1 MAESGPSA
9 SLLWV
14 FATAVLRSVVIFPTA
29 HRRISIIEWP
39 KADLLLR
46 YFESS
51 LLLFFGL
58 LWLSRMHIVERPTAN
73 LLLRYSSVSLMSPRY
88 CCSGSELLFSTPHAY
103 FPKGF
108 RHQSTRVLFLL
119 GVRPRY
125 DLGSCI
131 FQTVFWHQ
139 SARVLFL

>member
-58 LWLSRMHIVERPTAN
+58 LWFSMLFGASQPGYCSPSRKPRIPIIEKPKTD
-73 LLLRYSSVSLMSPRY
+73 LLLRYFGSSQ
-88 CCSGSELLFSTPHAY
+88 LLF
-103 FPKGF
+103 FG
-108 RHQSTRVLFLL
+108 LL
-119 GVRPRY
+119 
-125 DLGSCI
+125 
-131 FQTVFWHQ
+131 
-139 SARVLFL
+139 